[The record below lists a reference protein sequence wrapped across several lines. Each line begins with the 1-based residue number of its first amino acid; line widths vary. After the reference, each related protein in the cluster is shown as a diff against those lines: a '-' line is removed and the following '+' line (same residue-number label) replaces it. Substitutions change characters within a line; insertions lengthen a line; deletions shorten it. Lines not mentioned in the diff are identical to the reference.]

1 VLKAQDDHS
10 PHQERAVDEPLFCA
24 RCLEHLTPGSGTFF
38 VVSIHAVCDP
48 AAPTVEPAPHDLR
61 GEIERLLAQ
70 LADVSEREA
79 LDQVY
84 RRLTLHLCV
93 PCFRHWIEHPCGA

>member
-1 VLKAQDDHS
+1 
-10 PHQERAVDEPLFCA
+10 VDAPLFCD
-24 RCLEHLTPGSGTFF
+24 RCLEHLAPGSGNFF

-48 AAPTVEPAPHDLR
+48 APPTAEAPQELR
-61 GEIERLLAQ
+61 GEIERLLAR

-84 RRLTLHLCV
+84 RRLTLHLCL
-93 PCFRHWIEHPCGA
+93 PCFRHWIEHPTGA